1 MVAAKNRAVRPT
13 GMARHNHNNSF
24 HYNTA
29 RRWLVRTV
37 SEQND
42 QVETTCKLN
51 VLLKKFPV
59 E

>member
-1 MVAAKNRAVRPT
+1 
-13 GMARHNHNNSF
+13 MARHNHNNSF

>member
-1 MVAAKNRAVRPT
+1 
-13 GMARHNHNNSF
+13 MARQNHNNSF

-29 RRWLVRTV
+29 RRWLARTV

-42 QVETTCKLN
+42 QVETTCKSN